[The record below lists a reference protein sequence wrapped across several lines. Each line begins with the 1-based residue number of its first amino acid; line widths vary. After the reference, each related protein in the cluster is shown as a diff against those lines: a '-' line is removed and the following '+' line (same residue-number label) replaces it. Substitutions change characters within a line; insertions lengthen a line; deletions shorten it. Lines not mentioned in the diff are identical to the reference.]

1 MFGTFF
7 NVTMIILG
15 SLIGSL
21 TKKYIKPVYHTVLMQ
36 SIGLAAIVIGIH
48 AVIKPLDQST
58 LPVLFIISLA
68 IGGII
73 GTAINIQDRFDQTI
87 QKFTNS
93 DLSTGLATAIL
104 LYCFGSLSILG
115 PIKAAL
121 QHDYTFLLTNGGLD
135 FITSIVL
142 SATFGLGIMWAAV
155 VLFCWQGGL
164 YLLALLFQTALSTT
178 LLNELT
184 IIGGIL
190 ILASGLSVLEI
201 KKINTLNLLPAL
213 LVPPVVLAIMHF
225 I

>member
-1 MFGTFF
+1 M
-7 NVTMIILG
+7 
-15 SLIGSL
+15 
-21 TKKYIKPVYHTVLMQ
+21 
-36 SIGLAAIVIGIH
+36 
-48 AVIKPLDQST
+48 
-58 LPVLFIISLA
+58 
-68 IGGII
+68 
-73 GTAINIQDRFDQTI
+73 
-87 QKFTNS
+87 
-93 DLSTGLATAIL
+93 
-104 LYCFGSLSILG
+104 G

-164 YLLALLFQTALSTT
+164 YLLALLFQSALSTT

-213 LVPPVVLAIMHF
+213 LVPPIVLGIMHF